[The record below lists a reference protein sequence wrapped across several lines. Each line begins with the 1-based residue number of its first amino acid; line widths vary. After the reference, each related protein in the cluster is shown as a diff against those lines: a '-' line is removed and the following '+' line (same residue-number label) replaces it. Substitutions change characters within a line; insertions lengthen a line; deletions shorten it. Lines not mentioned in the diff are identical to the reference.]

1 MAFEVQKTSYSGSI
15 REMTLGGAKTLKV
28 GGETAYPFYSF
39 EGAMPNLPKIAME
52 VLDSEPEEWAAA
64 ALEPF
69 KDVVSDPVAWA
80 KKCVNDYGAEMIC
93 LNMVSTDPNGM
104 NRSAADAAAVAKSVV
119 DAVDVPVI
127 VFGTLNAD
135 KDTELLKLVA
145 EQNEGKNIIIGPVQ
159 ESNHKQVGAPAIGYK
174 HTVVAN
180 TPIDVNLAKQLNIL
194 LGNLGVPDDK
204 ILVDPTVGGIGY
216 GLEYTYSVME
226 RDRMAALVQ
235 QDDKLQNPIFCFVSK
250 EVWKTKEAKMGADDP
265 TMGDPAKRGV
275 LMEAMTAATL
285 LLAGANV
292 LVMRHPEAI
301 KLAKALMAELA

>member
-1 MAFEVQKTSYSGSI
+1 LAFEVQKTSYSGSI

>member
-1 MAFEVQKTSYSGSI
+1 LAFEVQKTSYSGSI

-69 KDVVSDPVAWA
+69 KDVASDPVAWA

-145 EQNEGKNIIIGPVQ
+145 EQNEGKNLIIGPVQ

-265 TMGDPAKRGV
+265 AMGDPAKRGV

>member
-1 MAFEVQKTSYSGSI
+1 MD
-15 REMTLGGAKTLKV
+15 LGGGDKSLKV

-39 EGAMPNLPKIAME
+39 EGDMPNLPKIAME
-52 VLDSEPEEWAAA
+52 VLDSEPEAWAEA

-69 KDVVSDPVAWA
+69 KDVITDPAAWA
-80 KKCVNDYGAEMIC
+80 KKCVDAYGAEMIC

-127 VFGTLNAD
+127 VFGTLNAE
-135 KDTELLKLVA
+135 KDTDMLKLVA
-145 EQNEGKNIIIGPVQ
+145 EQNEGKNLIIGPVQ

-194 LGNLGVPDDK
+194 LGNLGVADNK

-265 TMGDPAKRGV
+265 AMGDPAKRGI

-301 KLAKALMAELA
+301 KLTKALMAELAE

>member
-1 MAFEVQKTSYSGSI
+1 MAFEVQKTNYSGSI
-15 REMTLGGAKTLKV
+15 REMTLGGAKTLTV

-93 LNMVSTDPNGM
+93 LNMVSIDPNGM
-104 NRSAADAAAVAKSVV
+104 NRPAADAAAVVKAVV
-119 DAVDVPVI
+119 DAVDVPVL
-127 VFGTLNAD
+127 VYGTLNAD

-145 EQNEGKNIIIGPVQ
+145 EQNEGKNLVIGPVQ

-174 HTVVAN
+174 HSVVAN

-194 LGNLGVPDDK
+194 LGNLGVPDNK

-250 EVWKTKEAKMGADDP
+250 EVWKTKEAKLPAGDP
-265 TMGDPAKRGV
+265 AMGDPAKRGV

-301 KLAKALMAELA
+301 KLTKALMAELA